1 MTPDD
6 LASDIGIG
14 ATSEFSLRVSVAT
27 LVKVLLEIPEDR
39 RQMLAL
45 ERKATVLEEK
55 SGSTVEVIAQPFGG
69 AIRIRDPR
77 RLREGIGDFRF
88 DSQESRS
95 EQDFRIFIRPSDWER
110 ARGFC
115 IEQLTVPEDAIL
127 ESDPGR
133 ELTEEFAE
141 ALKAKLRPDQYAY
154 RPVGTVIEDR
164 PAPTRNIHARGHPTV
179 RVYRVF
185 EAQILDPFLWHAM
198 LANSGS
204 YSSDDLYRLALKDA
218 RNGGKG
224 RANAVLTVPMERI
237 RDVYQGMSPEARN
250 FPFSFEG
257 SRLDESVGTLFQGVD
272 IPRYRRL

>member
-6 LASDIGIG
+6 LASDIGTG
-14 ATSEFSLRVSVAT
+14 ATSELSLRVSVAT
-27 LVKVLLEIPEDR
+27 QVKVLFENPQDG

-45 ERKATVLEEK
+45 ERKATVFEDE
-55 SGSTVEVIAQPFGG
+55 SGTTVEVIAQPFGG

-115 IEQLTVPEDAIL
+115 IDQLTVPEDAIL
-127 ESDPGR
+127 EFDPSR

-141 ALKAKLRPDQYAY
+141 ALKTKLSLDQYAY
-154 RPVGTVIEDR
+154 RSVGTIVEDWA
-164 PAPTRNIHARGHPTV
+164 APTRNIHARGHPTV

-204 YSSDDLYRLALKDA
+204 YSSNDLYRLALQDA

-237 RDVYQGMSPEARN
+237 RDVYRGMSPEARN
-250 FPFSFEG
+250 FPFLFEG
-257 SRLDESVGTLFQGVD
+257 SQLDESVGALFQSVD